1 MLSVLILAAGLA
13 RGAALPPGDLAFG
26 LDRLHWG
33 MNLREAQSR
42 YPLLQGAPM
51 GTDQLSTSLT
61 LPDYAIA
68 GCRFT
73 VTLDFERAQLD
84 QVHLDSEGTAHLKA
98 CNEAIKAML
107 TRQYGGEA
115 GGFSTEHNPH
125 GYSEYASWGGP
136 VTAVLYGALTDG
148 FITIRFSRAG
158 VAR

>member
-1 MLSVLILAAGLA
+1 MLAILILAAGLA
-13 RGAALPPGDLAFG
+13 RGAVLPPGDLAFG

-33 MNLREAQSR
+33 MTLPEAKSR

-51 GTDQLSTSLT
+51 GMDQLSTSLT

-73 VTLDFERAQLD
+73 VTLDFERGFLG
-84 QVHLDSEGTAHLKA
+84 QVQLDSEGTAHLKA
-98 CNEAIKAML
+98 CNDQIKAML
-107 TRQYGGEA
+107 ARQYGGEA
-115 GGFSTEHNPH
+115 GGFSTASNPH

-136 VTAVLYGALTDG
+136 VTEVMYGALTDG
-148 FITIRFSRAG
+148 FITIRFSHAG